1 MTVASGGAGD
11 ITLGTAVEG
20 YQTFADAGVSDTDVI
35 RYTIEDGVAWE
46 IGTGVYTAS
55 GTTLVRTVTESSNS
69 DTALT
74 CSADAVIFVTMAA
87 EDFIDNA
94 APAFTSTIP
103 DTLALAPGAVTTI
116 DAKALDDDG
125 FPISYSFDAHNGST
139 VYSASSLPPQLSAVA
154 INQTT
159 GVFSLTGTSSS
170 SGAGDVNFR
179 VRASD
184 GVRTATKKVLCNLSF
199 FPQPGLTALYDMN
212 DSNSYPGTGGTW
224 YDVSGN
230 SGPNLTFGSPATYT
244 ANGIGGLKMINMPI
258 GSATPAVYHGSGFP
272 VGDPTT
278 YKATVAIIFASDYG
292 AQQGFPFL
300 PNGNGGFNSA
310 AVWSGSST
318 TALAVNRGT
327 GSGQVAAASATS
339 KLYIDGA
346 DQTTITQAGF
356 RDALGLAP
364 NYQKYHSIVLTDG
377 YYSDGFRWNN
387 NQYNTA
393 KGHIRAIAFWNRALT
408 STEVAGLHTYF
419 AEDYSSS
426 DMIQ

>member
-1 MTVASGGAGD
+1 
-11 ITLGTAVEG
+11 
-20 YQTFADAGVSDTDVI
+20 VSDTDVI

-94 APAFTSTIP
+94 APSFTSTIP

-139 VYSASSLPPQLSAVA
+139 VYSASSLPPQLSSVA

-199 FPQPGLTALYDMN
+199 FPASGLKAFYDAK
-212 DSNSYPGTGGTW
+212 DANSYSGTGGTW

-230 SGPNLTFGSPATYT
+230 SGPNLTFGGDFYGSPATYT
-244 ANGIGGLKMINMPI
+244 ASGIGGLPQISVTR
-258 GSATPAVYHGSGFP
+258 GSNSSALYHGNGFP
-272 VGDPTT
+272 VVDTT
-278 YKATVAIIFASDYG
+278 TDKATIAIIFASDYG
-292 AQQGFPFL
+292 TQQGFPFL
-300 PNGNGGFNSA
+300 GNG
-310 AVWSGSST
+310 T
-318 TALAVNRGT
+318 GT
-327 GSGQVAAASATS
+327 
-339 KLYIDGA
+339 
-346 DQTTITQAGF
+346 F
-356 RDALGLAP
+356 
-364 NYQKYHSIVLTDG
+364 
-377 YYSDGFRWNN
+377 
-387 NQYNTA
+387 NTA
-393 KGHIRAIAFWNRALT
+393 A
-408 STEVAGLHTYF
+408 
-419 AEDYSSS
+419 
-426 DMIQ
+426 